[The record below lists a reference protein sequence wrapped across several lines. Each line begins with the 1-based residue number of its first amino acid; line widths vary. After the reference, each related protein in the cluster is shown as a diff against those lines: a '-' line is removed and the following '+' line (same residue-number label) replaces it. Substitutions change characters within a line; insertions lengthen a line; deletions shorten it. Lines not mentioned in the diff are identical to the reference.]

1 MSKQK
6 IETCSLKGGRADEKR
21 SILLALIN
29 RPTDAQRRAGLK
41 ARINKALAKH

>member
-6 IETCSLKGGRADEKR
+6 IETCSFKGGRADEKR

-29 RPTDAQRRAGLK
+29 RPTDAQRRAGIK
-41 ARINKALAKH
+41 AKIKAALAK